1 MQPARLFRLRLAMG
15 IVLVAGIA
23 SGMGR
28 DARAQTR
35 SVLLPAQAFPKLAP
49 WIGEYRASQ
58 AGPANAAASRYTV
71 AICDQ
76 TGRAY
81 VKVESPMAEI
91 QMTAW
96 AREHRGKVD
105 IYFDPYGESATQPRR
120 YQPDDLLLT
129 LMRRQGW
136 FEIRWGILEA
146 ESHRKM
152 SPAEKVQAGCSPKSP
167 PNN

>member
-1 MQPARLFRLRLAMG
+1 MQPARLFRLRFAMG
-15 IVLVAGIA
+15 ILLIAGIA

-35 SVLLPAQAFPKLAP
+35 SVLPPAQSFPKLAP
-49 WIGEYRASQ
+49 WIGEYRASG
-58 AGPANAAASRYTV
+58 AGPANAAVSRYTV
-71 AICDQ
+71 EICDQ
-76 TGRAY
+76 SGRAY

-105 IYFDPYGESATQPRR
+105 IYFDSFSDSAAEPRR

-129 LMRRQGW
+129 LKRKQGW

-146 ESHRKM
+146 ESRRKL
-152 SPAEKVQAGCSPKSP
+152 SPAEKVQPGCSRKSP
-167 PNN
+167 PSN